1 MSDTI
6 QTTVPTRESTD
17 AAKRQEVNYVR
28 PWYRVAGNGDG
39 HVLHVAMPGVS
50 KAGVQVSL
58 EGDDLTITGHRQ
70 DRVPEG
76 WKPVFEELPWPD
88 YRLRLRLN
96 VDVDADKISAHV
108 EDGMLT
114 LTLPVRE
121 EAKPRSIAVN

>member
-1 MSDTI
+1 MTDTI
-6 QTTVPTRESTD
+6 QTNAPAKEKSET
-17 AAKRQEVNYVR
+17 AKRQEVNYVR

-39 HVLHVAMPGVS
+39 HVLHVAMPGVAKS
-50 KAGVQVSL
+50 GVEVSL

-70 DRVPEG
+70 DRRPEG
-76 WKPVFEELPWPD
+76 WKAVLEELPSPD

-96 VDVDADKISAHV
+96 VAVNADRISAQV

-121 EAKPRSIAVN
+121 EAKPRSITIA